1 MEEGGITAQAAP
13 RMLGTFTTLKEL
25 QVLARARA
33 EELALSRDTINKI
46 AGFADGHANKLL
58 SPQPAKKIGERSLP
72 LLLGALALKLVVIDD
87 PQQRE
92 QIFQRYTP
100 RNPRLCAHAAAPIAF
115 TLSRRF
121 MRAIGKKGG
130 LGRKKKLSA
139 KRLTQIARA
148 AGKRSRATM
157 TARRASELARRA
169 ALIRWRDVKVAA
181 RNPGRE
187 GRGPSRPPKGK
198 GWHRPPAVCQ

>member
-33 EELALSRDTINKI
+33 EELALSRDTINEI
-46 AGFADGHANKLL
+46 AGLADGHAHKLL
-58 SPQPAKKIGERSLP
+58 SPRPAKKIGERSLP
-72 LLLGALALKLVVIDD
+72 LLLGALALKLVVMDD
-87 PQQRE
+87 AEQRE
-92 QIFQRYTP
+92 LLSQRYTP
-100 RNPRLCAHAAAPIAF
+100 RKANYCTHAAAPIAF

-121 MRAIGKKGG
+121 MRTIGKKGG
-130 LGRKKKLSA
+130 FARKKKLPA

-148 AGKRSRATM
+148 AGKRSRANV
-157 TARRASELARRA
+157 TAKRASELARRA

-187 GRGPSRPPKGK
+187 GRGPGRQPKGN
-198 GWHRPPAVCQ
+198 GAA